1 MQGILNSAA
10 AALTLLVML
19 FIGWIAVFVVTSY
32 VERRVRGKST
42 AVGLMSSFT
51 WLWDNANL
59 IGIPILLV
67 GTVYLIWAMNY
78 GPGLGGITFLV
89 VMLMGAATALVG
101 LAASLR
107 RR

>member
-1 MQGILNSAA
+1 M
-10 AALTLLVML
+10 LL
-19 FIGWIAVFVVTSY
+19 IGWAAVFLVTSY

-42 AVGLMSSFT
+42 AAGLMASFT
-51 WLWDNANL
+51 WLWDNANV

-67 GTVYLIWAMNY
+67 GAAYLIWAMNY

-101 LAASLR
+101 LAPSLR